1 MPRIMKKR
9 NTKTE
14 CLVKDAIIYTGRK
27 KGATYKDIK
36 AYVNNNSNEPFISD
50 TKIKQGIRSSLNNK
64 SITKC
69 GSHYKVLITP
79 PKLRRKSSIKM
90 LSAGKSTTT
99 THVSTMRSWQNM
111 ALTVI
116 FLIIMF
122 SMFTV
127 AKAESDDDDDIL
139 GEIVIDIMTGIFLE
153 MCSESATCSS
163 LLMITMMALLLT
175 IVILSCITGECLFK
189 LPTSRDVRRGAT
201 VYAGMRTRQWFRG

>member
-36 AYVNNNSNEPFISD
+36 AYVNNNSSEPFISD

-69 GSHYKVLITP
+69 GSHYKMLISP
-79 PKLRRKSSIKM
+79 PKLRHKSSVKM
-90 LSAGKSTTT
+90 MSLGKSTR
-99 THVSTMRSWQNM
+99 THVSAMRSWQNM

-122 SMFTV
+122 SMFT
-127 AKAESDDDDDIL
+127 AARADSDDDDDIL

-163 LLMITMMALLLT
+163 LLMISMMALLLT
-175 IVILSCITGECLFK
+175 VVILSCITGECLFK

-201 VYAGMRTRQWFRG
+201 VYAGMRTTRWFRG